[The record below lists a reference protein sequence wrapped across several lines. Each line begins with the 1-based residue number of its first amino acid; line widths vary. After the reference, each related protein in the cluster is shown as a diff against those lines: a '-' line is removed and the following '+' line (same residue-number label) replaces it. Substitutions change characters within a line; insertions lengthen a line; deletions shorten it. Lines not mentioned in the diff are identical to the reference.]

1 MKVIYGTGIGTERFG
16 QTLPTTNKLL
26 IMYGERGPSIGPSQ
40 TLVLDATVRDNVL
53 VKKLT
58 SEDVQTGFT
67 NRHAVDKQ
75 LERISNVTA

>member
-1 MKVIYGTGIGTERFG
+1 MKVIYGTGIGTARFG

-26 IMYGERGPSIGPSQ
+26 ILYGERGPSIGPSQ

-58 SEDVQTGFT
+58 SEDIQTGFT
-67 NRHAVDKQ
+67 NMHGVDKQ
-75 LERISNVTA
+75 IKIISNVTA